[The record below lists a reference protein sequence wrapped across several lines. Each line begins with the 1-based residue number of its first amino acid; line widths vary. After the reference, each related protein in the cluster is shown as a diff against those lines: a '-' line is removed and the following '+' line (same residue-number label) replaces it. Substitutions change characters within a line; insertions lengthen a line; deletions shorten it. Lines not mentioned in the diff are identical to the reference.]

1 MIAVLMGIL
10 LAAEAAFL
18 LPCLYLLGLTL
29 AGMVRRGSPSP
40 RVKPA
45 TRFAVLVPA
54 HNEEVLLPR
63 LLDNLKDVDYPAHLF
78 DVYVV
83 ADNCTDSTAD
93 IARASG
99 VHVLE
104 RHDTQNR
111 GKGYA
116 LRWLLEQVEALGRQ
130 YDAYLV
136 LDADSLVSSNFLGV
150 MDAHFQRGSLAV
162 QGYYTVSNAT
172 QTSVSALRYIAL
184 VLMHYVRPMGRRAL
198 GLSCGLFGTGMAFS
212 REVISKFGWDAFTL
226 AEDVEY
232 YLKLTEAGIR
242 VDFAPDA
249 VLWAEMPA
257 SFRDARSQNLRWER
271 GRLVMAWR
279 YGWRCLARG
288 MLERNTLKMDAAIE
302 QLIPPLSI
310 TFLAGLLLLALGL
323 ASRQPWNLG
332 LALAGNLALAGHL
345 FLGLLSARVPLRT
358 YRALALAPRFVV
370 WKLLVYVQAMK
381 PSDMRWTRTQRTG
394 EQGRT

>member
-1 MIAVLMGIL
+1 MIAILTGLL

-29 AGMVRRGSPSP
+29 AGLVRRRGHSPGVS
-40 RVKPA
+40 PA

-63 LLDNLKDVDYPAHLF
+63 LLDNLKKVDYPAHLF

-99 VHVLE
+99 VQGLE
-104 RHDTQNR
+104 RHDSQRR

-116 LRWLLEQVEALGRQ
+116 LRWLLEQVQVLGRE

-136 LDADSLVSSNFLGV
+136 LDADSLVSSNFLSA
-150 MDAHFQRGSLAV
+150 MDARFQQGSLVV
-162 QGYYTVSNAT
+162 QGYYSVSNAT

-198 GLSCGLFGTGMAFS
+198 GLSCGLFGTGMAFR
-212 REVISKFGWDAFTL
+212 REVIGRFGWDAFTL

-232 YLKLTEAGIR
+232 YLKLTQAGIK
-242 VDFAPDA
+242 VDFAPEA
-249 VLWAEMPA
+249 VLWAEMPT
-257 SFRDARSQNLRWER
+257 SLRDARSQNLRWER
-271 GRLVMAWR
+271 GRLMMAWR
-279 YGWRCLARG
+279 YGLPFLARG
-288 MLERNTLKMDAAIE
+288 VLERNALKVDAAIE

-310 TFLAGLLLLALGL
+310 TFFAGFLLLALSL
-323 ASRQPWNLG
+323 ASWQPWSIG

-345 FLGLLSARVPLRT
+345 FLGLLSARVPLSA
-358 YRALALAPRFVV
+358 YRALALAPRFVA
-370 WKLLVYVQAMK
+370 WKLLVYLQAMK